1 MNKDKPVQLP
11 QRSLAC
17 PHQQAYSP
25 FLPCLVGEADLSF
38 ETVDSRQLVV
48 AADAVAGYCF
58 AVVIVA
64 ADAADA
70 AVREQVS
77 STTQNL
83 YKTTLAKKGLGH

>member
-64 ADAADA
+64 ADAA
-70 AVREQVS
+70 VREQVS